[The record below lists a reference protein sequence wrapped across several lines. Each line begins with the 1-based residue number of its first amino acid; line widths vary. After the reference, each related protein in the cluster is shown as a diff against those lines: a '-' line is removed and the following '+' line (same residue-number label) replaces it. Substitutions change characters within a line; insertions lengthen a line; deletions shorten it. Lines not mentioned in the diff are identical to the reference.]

1 MQHSTTYIYSFVLGM
16 TVVVALVLAGMY
28 TVLKPVHDIN
38 EAVFNKRAAI
48 SAVKDVSN
56 LSDEELLQLFD
67 EKVEQYTFGIDGKP
81 EAGLAEKIEL
91 AKELKKDEKD
101 RAYPVYVYKDGGKTY
116 YICQVR
122 GKGLWD
128 AIWGYVAVESDENTI
143 AGVSFDHKGETPGLG
158 AEIKDNPSFPKS
170 FKGEKLKNEAGE
182 YKSVKVQK
190 GGADPIDPHAVDA
203 ISGATITGDGVT
215 KMMESGMKPY
225 LAYFKNN

>member
-1 MQHSTTYIYSFVLGM
+1 VLGM

-28 TVLKPVHDIN
+28 TVLKPIHDIN

-67 EKVEQYTFGIDGKP
+67 EKVTQFVFGADGK
-81 EAGLAEKIEL
+81 EAENNEILAEKIDL
-91 AKELKKDEKD
+91 AKELKKDEKN
-101 RAYPVYVYKDGGKTY
+101 RKYPVYIYKDGGETF

-128 AIWGYVAVESDENTI
+128 AIWAYVAVKSDENTI

-170 FKGEKLKNEAGE
+170 FKGEKLINAEGE
-182 YKSVKVQK
+182 YESVKVQK

-215 KMMESGMKPY
+215 KMMQSGMKPY

>member
-1 MQHSTTYIYSFVLGM
+1 MHSTTYIYSFVLGM

-28 TVLKPVHDIN
+28 TVLKPIHDLN

-48 SAVKDVSN
+48 SAVEDVSG

-67 EKVEQYTFGIDGKP
+67 EKVEQVVFGADGLP
-81 EAGLAEKIEL
+81 TDGVLAETIEL
-91 AKELKKDEKD
+91 EKELKKDEKD
-101 RAYPVYVYKDGGKTY
+101 RMYPVYVYKNNGKTF

-170 FKGEKLKNEAGE
+170 FKGKKLRNEAGE
-182 YKSVKVQK
+182 YESVKVQK

-215 KMMESGMKPY
+215 KMMYSGMKPY